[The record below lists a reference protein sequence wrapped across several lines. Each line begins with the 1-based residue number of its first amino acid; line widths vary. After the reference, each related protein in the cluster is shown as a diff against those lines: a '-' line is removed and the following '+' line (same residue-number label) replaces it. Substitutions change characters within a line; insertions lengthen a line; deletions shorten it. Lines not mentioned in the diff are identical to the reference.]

1 MAPRSRGVAHQGE
14 AVCQADGVT
23 TRLRQALA
31 VGGPALSGLA
41 LGKAVDAA
49 DVTAGQSSD
58 MTYFGLVAGVGLGLA
73 LLAAIS
79 SEKKDDASGSR

>member
-1 MAPRSRGVAHQGE
+1 M
-14 AVCQADGVT
+14 CQARVVT
-23 TRLRQALA
+23 TRLRRALA
-31 VGGPALSGLA
+31 VGGPTLSGLA

-73 LLAAIS
+73 VLAAIS
-79 SEKKDDASGSR
+79 PEREDDGPRSQ

>member
-1 MAPRSRGVAHQGE
+1 
-14 AVCQADGVT
+14 VT
-23 TRLRQALA
+23 KRLRLALA

-79 SEKKDDASGSR
+79 SEKDDSTSGPR